1 MNIDDK
7 RHKLLG
13 LLTKQRKY
21 LELKKAEYNALGVP
35 FDKIYKEL
43 DCSEDELHSITSDLY
58 TSEEIGYHDAY
69 NIVGLFAKDKG
80 VTAFSNKKYHNRVI
94 ERRKERV
101 KFFVQTIVPILA
113 LVVAIL
119 SLSLKFD
126 NLKMQS
132 DKELQKL
139 EYKLLKQKK
148 RIDSM
153 ETSLKTHLNVN
164 KNIDSLNVEK
174 N

>member
-7 RHKLLG
+7 RHKLL
-13 LLTKQRKY
+13 
-21 LELKKAEYNALGVP
+21 
-35 FDKIYKEL
+35 
-43 DCSEDELHSITSDLY
+43 
-58 TSEEIGYHDAY
+58 
-69 NIVGLFAKDKG
+69 GLFAKDKG

>member
-1 MNIDDK
+1 MNIDAK

-13 LLTKQRKY
+13 LLTKQRKG

-43 DCSEDELHSITSDLY
+43 DCGEDDLHSITSDLY
-58 TSEEIGYHDAY
+58 TSDEIGYHDAH

-80 VTAFSNKKYHNRVI
+80 VTAFSNNKYHNRI
-94 ERRKERV
+94 TERRKERV
-101 KFFVQTIVPILA
+101 KFFVQTAIPILA
-113 LVVAIL
+113 LIVAIIT
-119 SLSLKFD
+119 LSLKF
-126 NLKMQS
+126 NSLKMLS

-139 EYKLLKQKK
+139 KHKLLEQEK

-153 ETSLKTHLNVN
+153 ETNLKTYPIRNMN
-164 KNIDSLNVEK
+164 TDSLNDGI